1 MKKEDRQKRGDLSR
15 RAFTLIELLV
25 VIAIIAILAAMLL
38 PALARAKQKANR
50 ISCMNNLRQIGVLMQ
65 LYTSDNQEKFPDA
78 ADSYSLNDIQ
88 NNWWGTKITGA
99 NGQNQM
105 KVFRCPSFPA
115 PGWNLEWSFDF
126 DHVGY
131 GMNSYFLGCHP
142 QVPGGIVSVAGYQF
156 KSATGFKR
164 SAILHP
170 TDCLVIGDKN
180 PKIGFGNS
188 LVPGNSIGTVSGS
201 AWWPDAQTK
210 PISSPGEGIDT
221 LRHMGTGVINFADGH
236 AEARK
241 DQNINPP
248 VDPVSGS
255 FQALANSQYWDPQ
268 QAAGQR

>member
-1 MKKEDRQKRGDLSR
+1 MKKEDTQKRAGLSP

-38 PALARAKQKANR
+38 PSMARAKQKANR
-50 ISCMNNLRQIGVLMQ
+50 ISCLNNLRQIGILMQ
-65 LYTSDNQEKFPDA
+65 LYTGDNEDKFPDA

-88 NNWWGTKITGA
+88 NNWWGNKISGVS
-99 NGQNQM
+99 GQSQL
-105 KVFRCPSFPA
+105 KAFHCPSFPA
-115 PGWNLEWSFDF
+115 PNWNLQWSFDF

-131 GMNSYFLGCHP
+131 GMNSFFLGSHP
-142 QVPGGIVSVAGYQF
+142 QPPGTIVNVAGYRFQ
-156 KSATGFKR
+156 SATGFKR

-170 TDCLVIGDKN
+170 TDCLEVGDKN

-188 LVPGNSIGTVSGS
+188 LVPGNPVGTVSGS

-221 LRHMGTGVINFADGH
+221 LRHRGTGVINFADAH

-241 DQNINPP
+241 DENINPP
-248 VDPVSGS
+248 LDPTSGS
-255 FQALANSQYWDPQ
+255 YQSLVNSQYWDPQ